1 MSIWAEHAE
10 LLLDTEGVAVDV
22 TYHPPGAAD
31 VGPLAGVF
39 SALPAP
45 LQRDAGGVKNVRRAE
60 LQLARQVGGVDLDPP
75 AGKSAVTV
83 RGERW
88 EVIGRIISGAT
99 QTLELAR
106 TETHSVRRADTRL

>member
-1 MSIWAEHAE
+1 
-10 LLLDTEGVAVDV
+10 
-22 TYHPPGAAD
+22 
-31 VGPLAGVF
+31 
-39 SALPAP
+39 
-45 LQRDAGGVKNVRRAE
+45 
-60 LQLARQVGGVDLDPP
+60 
-75 AGKSAVTV
+75 VTV